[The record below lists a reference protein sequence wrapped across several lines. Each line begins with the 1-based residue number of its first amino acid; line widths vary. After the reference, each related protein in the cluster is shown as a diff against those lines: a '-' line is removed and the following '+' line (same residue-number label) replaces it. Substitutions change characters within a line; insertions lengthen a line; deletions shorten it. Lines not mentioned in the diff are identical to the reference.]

1 MTLITML
8 ISAALLFFLIRGA
21 FRGLSG
27 ELAPL
32 CGVAAGLSIVYGV
45 YPYLQQGVD
54 RFFTQADASNRLFY
68 TTLGV
73 VLLGAVG
80 YFATSTIIRRLT
92 RRCLPQPYDAIFGAL
107 FAGAKCFVFISLIAA
122 VATLSKTWFKD
133 RLEQRQENPLSAAAI
148 DFWRTAYLPALS
160 QVLPIPR
167 SNAPTEAA
175 DAHP

>member
-1 MTLITML
+1 MTLVTML
-8 ISAALLFFLIRGA
+8 ISAVLLFFLIRGA

-45 YPYLQQGVD
+45 YPHLKAGID
-54 RFFTQADASNRLFY
+54 RFFAQADSSNRLFY
-68 TTLGV
+68 AALGV
-73 VLLGAVG
+73 LILGAVG
-80 YFATSTIIRRLT
+80 YFATAAIIRRLT

-107 FAGAKCFVFISLIAA
+107 FGGAKCFIFISLIAA
-122 VATLSKTWFKD
+122 VVTLAKTWFKD

-148 DFWRTAYLPALS
+148 DFWRTDYLPALRH
-160 QVLPIPR
+160 VLPIPHAE
-167 SNAPTEAA
+167 APTETA